1 MAEIFVYSGQSLGEA
16 RQDLEDDL
24 EALLGAAGQCTGGGS
39 GEAGWNIDL
48 EVYEAAA
55 LEAWGQRIVAFLRE
69 RPVPP
74 DTYLIL
80 WPSQDKE
87 SRIDVFGGQAEA

>member
-1 MAEIFVYSGQSLGEA
+1 MYSEQSLGEA

-24 EALLGAAGQCTGGGS
+24 EALLGTAGQCTGGGS

-48 EVYEAAA
+48 EVYEGAA
-55 LEAWGQRIVAFLRE
+55 LEAWAQRIVALLRE

-80 WPSQDKE
+80 WRSRDDR
-87 SRIDVFGGQAEA
+87 SRIEVFGGEAEV